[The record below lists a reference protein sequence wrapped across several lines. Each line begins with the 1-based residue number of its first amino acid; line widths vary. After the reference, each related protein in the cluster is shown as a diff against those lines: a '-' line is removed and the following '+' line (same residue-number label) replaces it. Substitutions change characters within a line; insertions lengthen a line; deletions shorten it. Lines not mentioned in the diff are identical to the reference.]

1 MTDRDPA
8 RRPTAEQVPAALGH
22 LAGSTSPT
30 GPVTLPAHTAV
41 LPARP
46 EPTAT
51 LAPAS
56 RLTGVAR
63 HRRLALGIAALLA
76 VAVIGLVVALS
87 AASQSNRPSPAP
99 SYPNVSGQ
107 LGRDLTQL
115 EATIP

>member
-1 MTDRDPA
+1 MRLPA
-8 RRPTAEQVPAALGH
+8 HTAG
-22 LAGSTSPT
+22 
-30 GPVTLPAHTAV
+30 LPAHTAV
-41 LPARP
+41 LPAPP
-46 EPTAT
+46 EQTAT
-51 LAPAS
+51 LPPAS
-56 RLTGVAR
+56 RLAGVAR